1 MYLQLGLAA
10 IVDWGEHFVK
20 ATYLLEGDGPIG
32 LKCYEVIGEVLAAI
46 HAAHCP
52 NVQAVAKKLEGKL
65 RGVHMPQLLRYAESC
80 VKPDLDYFQQ
90 KVDTTLKDALAA
102 FKAARLLSPQKVHS
116 M

>member
-1 MYLQLGLAA
+1 
-10 IVDWGEHFVK
+10 
-20 ATYLLEGDGPIG
+20 
-32 LKCYEVIGEVLAAI
+32 
-46 HAAHCP
+46 
-52 NVQAVAKKLEGKL
+52 
-65 RGVHMPQLLRYAESC
+65 MPQLLRYAESY